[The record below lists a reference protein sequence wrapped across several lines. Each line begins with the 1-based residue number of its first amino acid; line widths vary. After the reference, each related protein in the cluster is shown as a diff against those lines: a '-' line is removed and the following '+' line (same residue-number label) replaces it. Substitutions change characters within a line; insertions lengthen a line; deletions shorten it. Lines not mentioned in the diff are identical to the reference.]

1 MKARHTP
8 DEAAANPAPTEPKTW
23 FHVNVGLVFSVLF
36 DVDEMEDVSLG
47 PSAAIILEP
56 NKNYDT

>member
-23 FHVNVGLVFSVLF
+23 FHVNVGLVFSDLL
-36 DVDEMEDVSLG
+36 DADEMEDVSFG
-47 PSAAIILEP
+47 PAAAIILEP
-56 NKNYDT
+56 NEIL